1 MAFKLNRTTWF
12 AAAAMFLLLV
22 FFMFAMGPIVL
33 LLTIGALVLTLVIL
47 PILLVTGRRQR
58 ASRLLMAWGIYLPAY
73 VMISTGITMAGADS
87 EPKFPIGKEICA
99 DAGCFAV
106 DKIDSSTVSPE
117 TTYTVYWHL
126 SSNDKQM
133 TKHFPGK
140 GLELYMFDNRGR
152 KFGLTGNANP
162 DPLDVTIPA
171 GETVS
176 QSMIFRVP
184 ADAHELYLTAK
195 YRPFTFQSLL
205 PGALSLLPHG
215 PGKMIRIL

>member
-1 MAFKLNRTTWF
+1 MAFKPNWTTWIV
-12 AAAAMFLLLV
+12 AAVMFLLLV
-22 FFMFAMGPIVL
+22 FFMFVMGPMVL
-33 LLTIGALVLTLVIL
+33 LLTIGALVLTLTIL
-47 PILLVTGRRQR
+47 PILLLTGRRQR
-58 ASRLLMAWGIYLPAY
+58 ASRILIAWGLYLSAY
-73 VMISTGITMAGADS
+73 VMISTGITMAGADN
-87 EPKFPIGKEICA
+87 EPNFPIGKEICA

-106 DKIDSSTVSPE
+106 DKIDRSTVSSE

-133 TKHFPGK
+133 AKHFPGK

-171 GETVS
+171 GGTVS
-176 QSMIFRVP
+176 QSMTFRVP
-184 ADAHELYLTAK
+184 SDANELYLTAK
-195 YRPFTFQSLL
+195 YRPFTFQSML
-205 PGALSLLPHG
+205 PGELSLLPHG

>member
-1 MAFKLNRTTWF
+1 
-12 AAAAMFLLLV
+12 MFLLLV
-22 FFMFAMGPIVL
+22 FLMFAMGPIVL
-33 LLTIGALVLTLVIL
+33 LLTIGALVLTLIVL

-58 ASRLLMAWGIYLPAY
+58 ASRLLTAWGIYLPVY
-73 VMISTGITMAGADS
+73 IMISTGIAMAGADN

-106 DKIDSSTVSPE
+106 DKIDSSTVSSE

-152 KFGLTGNANP
+152 KFGLSGNVNP
-162 DPLDVTIPA
+162 DPLDITIPA

-176 QSMIFRVP
+176 QSMIFRVA

-205 PGALSLLPHG
+205 PGELSLLPHG